1 HARQVHRRR
10 RDGLLRRP
18 DSAAGPPSPGGG
30 GGREAHREPD
40 GLERGARRARRAEG
54 RGARGRQYG
63 ICSGG
68 RHRVRPAR
76 GLHRPRE
83 HRERGRPARG
93 LRRRPER
100 DRGGR
105 GDGAARERL
114 VRVRA
119 PRREAPQGPYERP
132 EGLPREARRERR
144 AGSPDVTDALS
155 GLTFVTS
162 NAGKAREAAVFLGRE
177 VAVKDVEVPEI
188 QSLDFAE
195 VVRAKAIVAAGALGV
210 PVLVEDS
217 GLAVEAWGGFP
228 GPLTKWIAMG
238 AAGQD

>member
-1 HARQVHRRR
+1 M
-10 RDGLLRRP
+10 
-18 DSAAGPPSPGGG
+18 
-30 GGREAHREPD
+30 
-40 GLERGARRARRAEG
+40 
-54 RGARGRQYG
+54 
-63 ICSGG
+63 
-68 RHRVRPAR
+68 
-76 GLHRPRE
+76 
-83 HRERGRPARG
+83 
-93 LRRRPER
+93 
-100 DRGGR
+100 
-105 GDGAARERL
+105 
-114 VRVRA
+114 
-119 PRREAPQGPYERP
+119 
-132 EGLPREARRERR
+132 
-144 AGSPDVTDALS
+144 TDALS

-238 AAGQD
+238 AAGQDGLAKMLDGFSDRSAEAVSVLAIARPGQGAHDVVVAEARVRGSIALHPRGTNGFGWDVLFIPEGATRTWAEMGEEEKNSDSHRARVFKRLRALLQREE